1 MDETLL
7 DELKS
12 PAPIRPENFGITV
25 KEYMQA
31 KKCTESVARRI
42 LEEMVRSGVLVSHTM
57 NTSVGCHPVVFCRP
71 GEWKE

>member
-12 PAPIRPENFGITV
+12 PDPTRPENFGITV
-25 KEYMQA
+25 KEYMEV
-31 KKCTESVARRI
+31 KKCSEAVARRM
-42 LEEMVRSGVLVSHTM
+42 LEEMVKAGILAGHTM
-57 NTSVGCHPVVFCRP
+57 NTSVGCHPVVYCRP